1 MGEAGTG
8 KTALLKHVSEKLYE
22 SQFETLNINAG
33 TKVDD
38 LRAFLKKVRESH
50 TLLKSKNSN
59 KKLWIFFD
67 EFNTLKEVGYIKEI
81 MIDKRFEGE

>member
-22 SQFETLNINAG
+22 SEFLTLNINAG

-38 LRAFLKKVRESH
+38 LRAFLKRIRTQHEQLAGK
-50 TLLKSKNSN
+50 N

-81 MIDKRFEGE
+81 MIDKRFEG

>member
-22 SQFETLNINAG
+22 SEFLTLNVNAG

-38 LRAFLKKVRESH
+38 LRAFLKKARTKYE
-50 TLLKSKNSN
+50 
-59 KKLWIFFD
+59 
-67 EFNTLKEVGYIKEI
+67 
-81 MIDKRFEGE
+81 